1 MESSYAQQQQQ
12 QHEDSRL
19 LQQHLQRQQQQSTP
33 LPPPLH
39 QQQQQHYHHH
49 QQQQQQQQQ
58 PSLQQEQQSL
68 QQEQTLQQGHPQQQ
82 HAQEQSL
89 HRHPVEQR
97 PPSQQGEASEQ
108 VNGLDGDRNDDDNH
122 DDDDEP
128 FVVVRALY
136 PFSSEDPTS
145 LSFQKDELIQVLT
158 QLESGW
164 WYGYCHDDRGW
175 FPSNYVED
183 VAQDDLETGSE
194 GVSEDEATHDDL
206 WLPQTTPDGQVFYF
220 NTRTGDSSWS
230 IPAPANPREGATDD
244 EEAACDQSH
253 PSDSDADSNVQQNDT
268 NENSNV
274 WATHATTTDNA
285 HAAQERINLN
295 IRTSGTVHELTDTE
309 SQGWSTRPS
318 SWQTSAIPTRAG
330 SPLSPGPDT
339 ALTSLRKPSTCSTP
353 ALDALSP
360 ALPPLPSV
368 SNPFDPEPTWE
379 TLADHTT
386 GALQNLLHSAENGY
400 KAYYQT
406 QATQIVEAIRV
417 MLYAS
422 GTVDKDSAPI
432 RMHRGL
438 KLHHRQI
445 MAALSKLVLSAKMAS
460 GVWPADGAVTK
471 MLTDANDVAQAVHQF
486 IFTAQNAGVSV
497 HEVDAKLVLDPRGPF
512 ESKPAKRLSRAV
524 SNVSRASS
532 DVNELH
538 RAPPS
543 SAGLVSQL
551 DYYSKSSCKSLGML
565 SLQLKKAIEGSH
577 SQTQPAP
584 SSRLSLGSSI
594 LNSAQSSQLVNQCH
608 QTISQLGSLLCLV
621 GEFYTLTLNDHPT
634 IQDHIFIDVRNSK
647 QILYNNVA
655 ALVMAIQLATDPMVQ
670 TSVLEMALDATI
682 TAEKS
687 TIDLVAYTR
696 TLALER
702 EQVEKLTRLQVKT
715 DLGSTLAPPSGH
727 MGHQRQTEIDAYF
740 QEQDSDADVE
750 SAKNSRNR
758 SNSQISSF
766 SSTSSAS
773 NLSAPTT
780 PGTEYTGRSQPNAY
794 PFPAHHAV
802 SDRPS
807 SPPPV
812 PTTPTGSTHKSDSRG
827 EKLKKMLGDD
837 APAPKPKLTE
847 QPWYLGHDY
856 SQADISFNME
866 GHVRGG
872 TLPALVERLTLH
884 DGLDSNFVA
893 TFLLTY
899 RSFATTEQLFTLLF
913 RRFTITPPMGLDATE
928 LEQWTEKK
936 LTPIRLRVF
945 NIIKSWL
952 ENYYLEDEA
961 EDRYILP
968 RIKEFSDS
976 PQMRETMSFAA
987 VQLIK
992 LVEKRETS
1000 DGAFRKMVLNLTT
1013 QAPQPITPRNLKR
1026 IKFMDLDPLELAR
1039 QLTIMEAGYYNK
1051 IKPIE
1056 CLAKAW
1062 TSEDPEL
1069 AAKAVNIKKMIE
1081 TSNLYANWIDEIVLS
1096 EKETKKRAAIIKHLV
1111 AVAEKLRQLNN
1122 FSLLSSTTAAL
1133 SQSPIH
1139 RLRRTWELVPTKTMN
1154 SLAML
1159 QALTSSAKNWA
1170 DYRTELH
1177 SVNPPCVPFVGVYL
1191 TDLVMIQD
1199 GNPDFLRKTDNH
1211 INFYKRVSTAEVI
1224 REIQQYQSVPYC
1236 LTIVPEI
1243 QAFIRRGMDHSKSVA
1258 ELYDM
1263 SLALEPRETE
1273 EEKMTRLLAKAGFM

>member
-1 MESSYAQQQQQ
+1 
-12 QHEDSRL
+12 
-19 LQQHLQRQQQQSTP
+19 
-33 LPPPLH
+33 
-39 QQQQQHYHHH
+39 
-49 QQQQQQQQQ
+49 
-58 PSLQQEQQSL
+58 
-68 QQEQTLQQGHPQQQ
+68 
-82 HAQEQSL
+82 
-89 HRHPVEQR
+89 
-97 PPSQQGEASEQ
+97 
-108 VNGLDGDRNDDDNH
+108 
-122 DDDDEP
+122 
-128 FVVVRALY
+128 
-136 PFSSEDPTS
+136 
-145 LSFQKDELIQVLT
+145 
-158 QLESGW
+158 
-164 WYGYCHDDRGW
+164 
-175 FPSNYVED
+175 
-183 VAQDDLETGSE
+183 
-194 GVSEDEATHDDL
+194 
-206 WLPQTTPDGQVFYF
+206 
-220 NTRTGDSSWS
+220 TRTGS
-230 IPAPANPREGATDD
+230 P
-244 EEAACDQSH
+244 
-253 PSDSDADSNVQQNDT
+253 V
-268 NENSNV
+268 
-274 WATHATTTDNA
+274 
-285 HAAQERINLN
+285 L
-295 IRTSGTVHELTDTE
+295 SGL
-309 SQGWSTRPS
+309 
-318 SWQTSAIPTRAG
+318 
-330 SPLSPGPDT
+330 DT
-339 ALTSLRKPSTCSTP
+339 ALNGLRKPSASIAP
-353 ALDALSP
+353 PLDSGPSP
-360 ALPPLPSV
+360 ALPPLPVV

-379 TLADHTT
+379 SLADHTT

-400 KAYYQT
+400 KAYYQI
-406 QATQIVEAIRV
+406 QATQVVEAIRL

-438 KLHHRQI
+438 KVHHRQI

-460 GVWPADGAVTK
+460 GVWPAEGAVTK
-471 MLTDANDVAQAVHQF
+471 MLADANDVAQAVHQF
-486 IFTAQNAGVSV
+486 IFTAQTAGVTV
-497 HEVDAKLVLDPRGPF
+497 HEVDAKLIADPENMF
-512 ESKPAKRLSRAV
+512 ESKSAKGLSRAV
-524 SNVSRASS
+524 SNASKVSRASS
-532 DVNELH
+532 DVSDLASRIPH
-538 RAPPS
+538 GS
-543 SAGLVSQL
+543 TGLVNQL
-551 DYYSKSSCKSLGML
+551 EYYSKSSCKALGVL
-565 SLQLKKAIEGSH
+565 SLQLRKAIEGSH
-577 SQTQPAP
+577 DTMQQTP

-608 QTISQLGSLLCLV
+608 QTISQLGSLLSLV
-621 GEFYTLTLNDHPT
+621 GDFYTLTLNEYPT
-634 IQDHIFIDVRNSK
+634 IQDIVFIDVRNSK

-670 TSVLEMALDATI
+670 TTVLEMALEATV

-687 TIDLVAYTR
+687 TLDLVAFTR
-696 TLALER
+696 TLAMER
-702 EQVEKLTRLQVKT
+702 EQAEKMVRLQGKH
-715 DLGSTLAPPSGH
+715 DSNSMAALAPPSSHLGQ
-727 MGHQRQTEIDAYF
+727 QRQSHIDVYF
-740 QEQDSDADVE
+740 QEQDSDLDGE
-750 SAKNSRNR
+750 SARNSRNR
-758 SNSQISSF
+758 SNSQVSSF

-773 NLSAPTT
+773 NISAPTT

-794 PFPAHHAV
+794 PFPSHSHAG
-802 SDRPS
+802 DRPL

-812 PTTPTGSTHKSDSRG
+812 PTTPTGTSLKQDARG

-837 APAPKPKLTE
+837 APAPKPKSTE

-884 DGLDSNFVA
+884 DGLDPNFVA

-899 RSFATTEQLFTLLF
+899 RSFATTEQVFALLF
-913 RRFTITPPMGLDATE
+913 RRFTITPPMGLDQSE
-928 LEQWTEKK
+928 LEQWTEMK

-961 EDRYILP
+961 EDRQMLP
-968 RIKEFSDS
+968 KIKEFSES
-976 PQMRETMSFAA
+976 SLMRDTMSFAA

-992 LVEKRETS
+992 LVEKRESS

-1062 TSEDPEL
+1062 MSEDPEL

-1096 EKETKKRAAIIKHLV
+1096 EKEVKKRAAIIKHLV
-1111 AVAEKLRQLNN
+1111 MIAERLRQLNN
-1122 FSLLSSTTAAL
+1122 FSLLSATTAAL

-1139 RLRRTWELVPTKTMN
+1139 RLRRTWELVPSKTMN
-1154 SLAML
+1154 SLALL

-1170 DYRTELH
+1170 DYRAELH

-1236 LTIVPEI
+1236 LTTVPEI
-1243 QAFIRRGMDHSKSVA
+1243 QAFIRRGLDNTKSVA

-1263 SLALEPRETE
+1263 SLALEPR
-1273 EEKMTRLLAKAGFM
+1273 

>member
-1 MESSYAQQQQQ
+1 M
-12 QHEDSRL
+12 
-19 LQQHLQRQQQQSTP
+19 
-33 LPPPLH
+33 
-39 QQQQQHYHHH
+39 
-49 QQQQQQQQQ
+49 
-58 PSLQQEQQSL
+58 
-68 QQEQTLQQGHPQQQ
+68 G
-82 HAQEQSL
+82 
-89 HRHPVEQR
+89 
-97 PPSQQGEASEQ
+97 
-108 VNGLDGDRNDDDNH
+108 
-122 DDDDEP
+122 
-128 FVVVRALY
+128 
-136 PFSSEDPTS
+136 
-145 LSFQKDELIQVLT
+145 
-158 QLESGW
+158 
-164 WYGYCHDDRGW
+164 
-175 FPSNYVED
+175 
-183 VAQDDLETGSE
+183 
-194 GVSEDEATHDDL
+194 
-206 WLPQTTPDGQVFYF
+206 
-220 NTRTGDSSWS
+220 
-230 IPAPANPREGATDD
+230 
-244 EEAACDQSH
+244 
-253 PSDSDADSNVQQNDT
+253 
-268 NENSNV
+268 
-274 WATHATTTDNA
+274 
-285 HAAQERINLN
+285 
-295 IRTSGTVHELTDTE
+295 
-309 SQGWSTRPS
+309 
-318 SWQTSAIPTRAG
+318 TRAG

-339 ALTSLRKPSTCSTP
+339 ALTSLRKPSTSSTP

-360 ALPPLPSV
+360 ALPPLPGV

-471 MLTDANDVAQAVHQF
+471 MLADANDVAQAVHQF

-512 ESKPAKRLSRAV
+512 ESQPAKRLSRAV
-524 SNVSRASS
+524 SNASRASS
-532 DVNELH
+532 NVSEAH

-565 SLQLKKAIEGSH
+565 SLQLKKAIDGSH
-577 SQTQPAP
+577 GPAQPAP

-670 TSVLEMALDATI
+670 TSVLEMALDATT

-687 TIDLVAYTR
+687 TLDLVAFTR

-715 DLGSTLAPPSGH
+715 DLNSTLAPPSVP

-802 SDRPS
+802 NDRPS

-812 PTTPTGSTHKSDSRG
+812 PTTPTGTAHKSDSRG

-1039 QLTIMEAGYYNK
+1039 QLTIMEASYYNK

-1111 AVAEKLRQLNN
+1111 AVAE
-1122 FSLLSSTTAAL
+1122 
-1133 SQSPIH
+1133 
-1139 RLRRTWELVPTKTMN
+1139 
-1154 SLAML
+1154 
-1159 QALTSSAKNWA
+1159 
-1170 DYRTELH
+1170 
-1177 SVNPPCVPFVGVYL
+1177 
-1191 TDLVMIQD
+1191 D

-1263 SLALEPRETE
+1263 SLALEPR
-1273 EEKMTRLLAKAGFM
+1273 